1 MQKQK
6 PNYRPILFT
15 LLLSLVAAALVIHFS
30 GVDAQKTVPKIKLSY
45 FKNNTEFATAIE
57 ESLHAEITK
66 AKYFWI
72 GYEPENEV
80 HIDLTKL
87 LKHEIEKQNGPFDII
102 IVDQELMLGE
112 EKEKA
117 FGLTHEI
124 PLKEKYADAA
134 VLIKANQDK
143 KILVITASIYSTNF
157 IKENPHGKIIE
168 LTKLNP
174 IAFSMGFFPAVIE
187 EERNTI
193 FKCDTEDKTGTAPW
207 ACGVINKA
215 RTIRRRI
222 DLTKLQ
228 QTPPPRIG
236 LMDVSGDSDYMILLG
251 K

>member
-15 LLLSLVAAALVIHFS
+15 LFLSLVAAALVIHFS
-30 GVDAQKTVPKIKLSY
+30 GGDSQTTVPKIKLSY
-45 FKNNTEFATAIE
+45 FKDNTEFAATIE
-57 ESLHAEITK
+57 NSLHLEIGK
-66 AKYFWI
+66 SKYFWI
-72 GYEPENEV
+72 GYEPENEA

-87 LKHEIEKQNGPFDII
+87 VKNEIEKQNGAFDIV

-124 PLKEKYADAA
+124 PLKEKYVDAA
-134 VLIKANQDK
+134 ELIKANQDK

-157 IKENPHGKIIE
+157 IKENPHGKIKE
-168 LTKLNP
+168 LTKLSP
-174 IAFSMGFFPAVIE
+174 LAFSMGFLPAVIE

-193 FKCDTEDKTGTAPW
+193 FKCDTEDKTGTSPW
-207 ACGVINKA
+207 ACSVINKA

-222 DLTKLQ
+222 DLVKLQ
-228 QTPPPRIG
+228 QSPAPRIG
-236 LMDVSGDSDYMILLG
+236 LMDTSGDTDYMILVG